1 MHVYVYFRVRPCLS
15 VMCVCLCSCV
25 PQDMDILKDL
35 SDTYNNMAEVL
46 DCMEQYSDALP
57 MYQRSLKVCLHICI
71 HVYYRIYI
79 WSMQQYSEY
88 CDALSLFQR
97 GVVVCMRIYIH
108 V

>member
-1 MHVYVYFRVRPCLS
+1 MHVNVYFRVRPCLC

-46 DCMEQYSDALP
+46 DCMEQYSDALR

-71 HVYYRIYI
+71 HVQPIP
-79 WSMQQYSEY
+79 
-88 CDALSLFQR
+88 L
-97 GVVVCMRIYIH
+97 GVTFSNEVSKLKAQSSNVSFH
-108 V
+108 